1 MKTFVTV
8 TARALA
14 PILALA
20 LLADTARAETL
31 SERAAHIEARLA
43 EGDGAAAVAEARRL
57 YLDAAGRAGFGV
69 QGVVLTTE
77 LASGYGVF
85 TERAEAVYAPGEP
98 IYGYVEPFGYSLRS
112 NAAGL
117 NEMVF
122 DVEFAL
128 MSPSGEPL
136 TDITA
141 MGEIEITSYN
151 QPIDAYFHL
160 TYRITGPAGPYV
172 IWTRVT
178 DRPTGRQAEFSIPV
192 EFRDTSG
199 ALSK

>member
-1 MKTFVTV
+1 MKSFVTV

-20 LLADTARAETL
+20 LLADTALAETI
-31 SERAAHIEARLA
+31 SERAARIEARLA
-43 EGDGAAAVAEARRL
+43 EGDGAAAVAEARSL
-57 YLDAAGRAGFGV
+57 YHAAAERAGFGV
-69 QGVVLTTE
+69 QGAILTTE
-77 LASGYGVF
+77 PATGFGIY
-85 TERAEAVYAPGEP
+85 TERAEAVYAPGDP
-98 IYGYVEPFGYSLRS
+98 IYGYVEPFGYSLRL

-122 DVEFAL
+122 DVDFAL

-136 TDITA
+136 TDTMA
-141 MGEIEITSYN
+141 MGEILITSYN

-160 TYRITGPAGPYV
+160 TYRITGPAGHYV

-192 EFRDTSG
+192 EFRDASG
-199 ALSK
+199 GVNK